1 MYYQLI
7 VKNNRRGFFYGTKT
21 SDLINKNFWVNLA
34 GGSRGADEA
43 VVEKEKTVFDVI
55 LVNEGSN
62 KINIIK
68 EIRAITGLPL
78 KEAKR
83 LQKDPMC

>member
-1 MYYQLI
+1 MEQKLA
-7 VKNNRRGFFYGTKT
+7 NT
-21 SDLINKNFWVNLA
+21 NFWVNLA

-43 VVEKEKTVFDVI
+43 VVEKEKTEFDVI
-55 LVNEGSN
+55 LVNGGSN

-68 EIRAITGLPL
+68 EIRAITGFPL